1 MMNRPPLK
9 HALGLTTALALLAGC
24 STNGSDLDWD
34 LRSSVGAVNT
44 AEAARQATA
53 QRPQA
58 DARGVLSYPGYQVA
72 VAQRGDTVTT
82 LATRVGVNVNEIASF
97 NALQPGDPL
106 RPGEVLALPTRVA
119 AAPTPMTPVVS
130 GTASPGAI
138 DVSAIATTALD
149 RAGSATPAA
158 TPAPV
163 AAAPVGAE
171 PARHKVVRGE
181 TAYSIARTYN
191 VSAKALAEWNGLG
204 PDLAVREGQFLIIPT
219 AIPGQRAPSPVA
231 ITTAPGSGSPTPEP
245 PSAAKPLPDEKPLP
259 ANAPTPGTPS
269 SPDLGSQRS
278 AASASRLGFPVQGSI
293 IRGYVKKKND
303 GIDIAAA
310 AGTNVSAA
318 ADGTVAAITA
328 DTDQVPI
335 LVIRHP
341 DNLLTVYANIDGI
354 KVQKGASVK
363 RGQPI
368 AVVRRADPAFLH
380 FEVRK
385 GFESVDPMPYLQ

>member
-1 MMNRPPLK
+1 MTNRPPLMR
-9 HALGLTTALALLAGC
+9 ALGLTTALALLAAC
-24 STNGSDLDWD
+24 STNTSDLDWD
-34 LRSSVGAVNT
+34 LRSRVGAVNT
-44 AEAARQATA
+44 ADAARQATA

-82 LATRVGVNVNEIASF
+82 LAARVGVNVNEIASY
-97 NALQPGDPL
+97 NALKPADPL
-106 RPGEVLALPTRVA
+106 RQGEVLALPTRIA
-119 AAPTPMTPVVS
+119 AALTPVYGGA
-130 GTASPGAI
+130 GTVSPGGI

-149 RAGSATPAA
+149 RAGSASPAAA
-158 TPAPV
+158 TPA
-163 AAAPVGAE
+163 APTGAE
-171 PARHKVVRGE
+171 PARHRVARGE
-181 TAYSIARTYN
+181 TAYSIARSYN

-219 AIPGQRAPSPVA
+219 AVPGQRAPSPVA
-231 ITTAPGSGSPTPEP
+231 VTTAPGSGSPTPAP
-245 PSAAKPLPDEKPLP
+245 PSAAKPLPDERPVA
-259 ANAPTPGTPS
+259 ANAPTPGTPN
-269 SPDLGSQRS
+269 SPNLGSQRT

-310 AGTNVSAA
+310 AGTSVNAA

-328 DTDQVPI
+328 DTNQVPI
-335 LVIRHP
+335 LVIRHA
-341 DNLLTVYANIDGI
+341 DNLLTVYANIDAI